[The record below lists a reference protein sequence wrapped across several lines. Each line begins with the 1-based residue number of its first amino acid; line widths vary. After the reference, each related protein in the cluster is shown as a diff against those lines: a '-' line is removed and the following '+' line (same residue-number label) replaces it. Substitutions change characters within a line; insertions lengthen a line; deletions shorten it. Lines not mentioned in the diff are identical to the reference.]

1 MKTRRYL
8 FSFSFE
14 KNTQNSYIEAFLKE
28 NEIDFFFY
36 LGVIYADLFGHDVY
50 YRLETEHVCENVF
63 EVYYEPE
70 KTQKRE
76 LSRKYPLIEK
86 AIKVHTP
93 THEVEVSFEN
103 GDSIITKING
113 TKDEVEKYYLNNI
126 FNLGTEFDN
135 MQRAIKVEFV
145 A

>member
-1 MKTRRYL
+1 MKNRKYL

-14 KNTQNSYIEAFLKE
+14 KNTQNSYIEALLKE
-28 NEIDFFFY
+28 NEIDFFFQ
-36 LGVIYADLFGHDVY
+36 LGAIYADLFGKDIY

-63 EVYYEPE
+63 EVYYNLE

-76 LSRKYPLIEK
+76 LNRKYPLVEK

-103 GDSIITKING
+103 GDSVITKING
-113 TKDEVEKYYLNNI
+113 SKDDVEKYYLNKLFSFGIDGND
-126 FNLGTEFDN
+126 L
-135 MQRAIKVEFV
+135 QRAVKVEFI